1 MTTTTEQRGP
11 VEVMTAAAPG
21 TVRGTDPYPWPYA
34 GLPAP
39 HRMALVVAGADPHWI
54 ARCPDA
60 AALEVATRIAATA
73 APLRTAG
80 VRIVHVEH
88 DRPARAPEV
97 GPPAVAPTSLREH
110 DDVVVVAGGI
120 DGFYGSTLD
129 LRLRQL
135 GCDHL
140 LVCGFGLEA
149 PVHSTLR
156 GANDQGYECLLLTDA
171 CAPLDPDT
179 TSAALSMITMSGGI
193 FGALGLTADLLSAI
207 AHLPHPQPSAT
218 GADAGPS

>member
-1 MTTTTEQRGP
+1 MTTTVPREPT
-11 VEVMTAAAPG
+11 TATPAEGHG

-39 HRMALVVAGADPHWI
+39 HRIALVVAGADPHWI
-54 ARCPDA
+54 ARCPEGA
-60 AALEVATRIAATA
+60 ARAVATRIASTA

-80 VRIVHVEH
+80 VTVVHVEH
-88 DRPARAPEV
+88 VRPARAPDV
-97 GPPAVAPTSLREH
+97 GPPAVTPASLREH
-110 DDVVVVAGGI
+110 DDVVVAAGGI

-129 LRLRQL
+129 VRLRRL

-140 LVCGFGLEA
+140 LLCGFGLEA

-179 TSAALSMITMSGGI
+179 TAAALSMVTMSGGI

-207 AHLPHPQPSAT
+207 AHLPDPPPSAT